1 MSKDTCSD
9 PKCPVHGHLKTRGR
23 VLSGVVKSAKMQGTV
38 TVEIG
43 RMHLL
48 RKYQRYE
55 KRYTTIKAH
64 SPKCMNVKEGEI
76 VEVQE
81 CRPLS
86 KTKSF
91 VVVRVLRRAENAS
104 A

>member
-1 MSKDTCSD
+1 METKCDD

-23 VLSGVVKSAKMQGTV
+23 VFKGLVRSAKMQHTV
-38 TVEIG
+38 TVEIQ
-43 RMHLL
+43 RAHLI
-48 RKYQRYE
+48 RKYNRYE
-55 KRYTTIKAH
+55 KRYSKFSAH
-64 SPKCMNVKEGEI
+64 NPPCVNAQEGQI

-86 KTKSF
+86 KTKAF
-91 VVVRVLRRAENAS
+91 VVLRVLEEGKDES